1 MKIKKNLIGFEP
13 ISERFCKIRSKGR
26 FTNITMLS
34 AHAITRDKD
43 EMEKKQAGNGLR
55 LTGKEEDCTGSHSP
69 QWTIVLEEEERDEEE
84 EKEEEKEK
92 EENEEKEK
100 NMTAKG

>member
-34 AHAITRDKD
+34 AHAMTRDKD
-43 EMEKKQAGNGLR
+43 EMEKKQAGNGHR
-55 LTGKEEDCTGSHSP
+55 MSGIEEDCTGSHSP
-69 QWTIVLEEEERDEEE
+69 QQTIVLEEEERKEEE
-84 EKEEEKEK
+84 EKEEKE
-92 EENEEKEK
+92 N

>member
-13 ISERFCKIRSKGR
+13 ISERFLKIRSKGR

-34 AHAITRDKD
+34 AHAMARDKD
-43 EMEKKQAGNGLR
+43 EMQEKQAGSGHR
-55 LTGKEEDCTGSHSP
+55 LSGKEEDCTGSHSP
-69 QWTIVLEEEERDEEE
+69 QRTILLEEKEREEEE
-84 EKEEEKEK
+84 
-92 EENEEKEK
+92 EENEEKEN